1 MIVGT
6 LKFAVADEPV
16 DKLILGVVKISVLE
30 LVKAVVL
37 EGTKVLILGV
47 LILEVLILEG
57 LILDRLVLDVLVL
70 VLELDKAGI
79 EFDFNKDLGV
89 TAMSEIVIV
98 LAAPVMLRVTPIL

>member
-6 LKFAVADEPV
+6 LELAVADEPV
-16 DKLILGVVKISVLE
+16 DKLTLKVVKLSVLE
-30 LVKAVVL
+30 LVKAFVL
-37 EGTKVLILGV
+37 EATKVLVLEV
-47 LILEVLILEG
+47 LILKVLILEG
-57 LILDRLVLDVLVL
+57 LILDRLVLNVL

-79 EFDFNKDLGV
+79 EFEFNKDLGV